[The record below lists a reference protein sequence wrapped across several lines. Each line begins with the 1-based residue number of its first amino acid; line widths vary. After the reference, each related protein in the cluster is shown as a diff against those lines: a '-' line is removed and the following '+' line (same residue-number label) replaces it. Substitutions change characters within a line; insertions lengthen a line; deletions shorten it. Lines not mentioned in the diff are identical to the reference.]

1 MIPTRYQD
9 YYGDDTRWFI
19 GRIVSVQDPMQLG
32 RVKVRI
38 LGIHTEDVI
47 DIPDK
52 ALPWAQTVLPI
63 TEGGTKG
70 LGIHTG
76 IQVGARVFGFFLDG
90 VNSQLPLVL
99 GSLPKLEEESPGGR
113 STNQL
118 TRGTNTLVERKK
130 SAGTHPTKIAD
141 GKPFDEP
148 DSPYKAIYPLNQVH
162 ETQRGHVIEID
173 DSHDSD
179 GGYERIHIYH
189 KSGTFIEMHPN
200 GDVVTH
206 HKNGFRT
213 VTGNDKLYVTGNME
227 ITVDGN
233 LNLTVKGNVTE
244 TVSGNVTET
253 VSGSVTEN
261 VTGSVSETY
270 GSGQTTSVTGDQTT
284 TTSGKIF
291 LN

>member
-1 MIPTRYQD
+1 MIPSRYQE
-9 YYGDDTRWFI
+9 YYGDETRWFV
-19 GRIVSVQDPMQLG
+19 GTVVSINDPIQLG

-38 LGIHTEDVI
+38 MGIHSSEILD
-47 DIPDK
+47 DH
-52 ALPWAQTVLPI
+52 LPWAQTILPI
-63 TEGGTKG
+63 TEGGTAG

-76 IQVGARVFGFFLDG
+76 IQLKARVFGIFLDG
-90 VNSQLPLVL
+90 KNSQLPLVL
-99 GSLPKLEEESPGGR
+99 GSMPKYEEESPGGR
-113 STNQL
+113 TTNQL
-118 TRGTNTLVERKK
+118 TTGTNTLVERKK
-130 SAGTHPTKIAD
+130 SAGTNPTKTAD

-148 DSPYKAIYPLNQVH
+148 DSPYNAIYPMNQVH
-162 ETQRGHVIEID
+162 ETRRGHVIEID

-179 GGYERIHIYH
+179 GEGNITGYERIHIYH
-189 KSGTFIEMHPN
+189 KSGTFVEMHPN
-200 GDVVTH
+200 GDIVTH

-244 TVSGNVTET
+244 
-253 VSGSVTEN
+253 N

-270 GSGQTTSVTGDQTT
+270 GNGQTTSVTGDQKT
-284 TTSGKIF
+284 TTSGKIL

>member
-1 MIPTRYQD
+1 MKPTRYQN
-9 YYGDDTRWFI
+9 YYGDETRWFI
-19 GRIVSVQDPMQLG
+19 GRIVSVKDPMELG

-38 LGIHTEDVI
+38 VGIHSENTN
-47 DIPDK
+47 DIPDSG
-52 ALPWAQTVLPI
+52 LPWAQTVLPI

-76 IQVGARVFGFFLDG
+76 IQVGARVFGIFLDG
-90 VNSQLPLVL
+90 NNSQLPLVI
-99 GSLPKLEEESPGGR
+99 GSLPKLEENSPGGR

-118 TRGTNTLVERKK
+118 ARGTNTI
-130 SAGTHPTKIAD
+130 TKTPD
-141 GKPFDEP
+141 TVTGEP
-148 DSPYKAIYPLNQVH
+148 DQPYNAIYPLNQVH
-162 ETQRGHVIEID
+162 QTARGHVIEID

-179 GGYERIHIYH
+179 GSYERIHIYH

-213 VTGNDKLYVTGNME
+213 VTGNDKLHVTGNME

-244 TVSGNVTET
+244 NVS
-253 VSGSVTEN
+253 
-261 VTGSVSETY
+261 GSVSETY
-270 GSGQTTSVTGDQTT
+270 GSGQTTSVTGDQKT
-284 TTSGKIF
+284 TTSGKIL

>member
-1 MIPTRYQD
+1 MIPTRYKD
-9 YYGDDTRWFI
+9 YYGDETRWFI
-19 GRIVSVQDPMQLG
+19 GRIVSVKDPMELG
-32 RVKVRI
+32 RVRVRI
-38 LGIHTEDVI
+38 AGVHTENTN
-47 DIPDK
+47 DIPDSS
-52 ALPWAQTVLPI
+52 LPWAQTLLPI

-76 IQVGARVFGFFLDG
+76 IQVGARVFGVFLDG
-90 VNSQLPLVL
+90 TNSQLPLVL
-99 GSLPKLEEESPGGR
+99 GSLPKLEENSPGGR

-118 TRGTNTLVERKK
+118 ARGTNTI
-130 SAGTHPTKIAD
+130 TKTPD
-141 GKPFDEP
+141 KVTGEP
-148 DSPYKAIYPLNQVH
+148 DQPYNAIYPLNQVH
-162 ETQRGHVIEID
+162 QTARGHVIEID

-179 GGYERIHIYH
+179 GSYERIHIYH

-213 VTGNDKLYVTGNME
+213 GTGNDKLHVTGNME

-233 LNLTVKGNVTE
+233 MNITVKGN
-244 TVSGNVTET
+244 
-253 VSGSVTEN
+253 VTEN

>member
-1 MIPTRYQD
+1 MIPTRYKD
-9 YYGDDTRWFI
+9 YYGDETRWFI
-19 GRIVSVQDPMQLG
+19 GRIVSVKDPMELG
-32 RVKVRI
+32 RVRVRI
-38 LGIHTEDVI
+38 AGVHTENTN
-47 DIPDK
+47 DIPDSS
-52 ALPWAQTVLPI
+52 LPWAQTLLPI

-76 IQVGARVFGFFLDG
+76 IQVGARVFGVFLDG
-90 VNSQLPLVL
+90 TNSQLPLVL
-99 GSLPKLEEESPGGR
+99 GSLAKLEENSPGGR

-118 TRGTNTLVERKK
+118 ARGTNTI
-130 SAGTHPTKIAD
+130 TKTPD
-141 GKPFDEP
+141 KVTGEP
-148 DSPYKAIYPLNQVH
+148 DQPYNAIYPLNQVH
-162 ETQRGHVIEID
+162 QTARGHVIEID

-179 GGYERIHIYH
+179 GSYERIHIYH

-213 VTGNDKLYVTGNME
+213 VTGNDKLHVTGNME

-233 LNLTVKGNVTE
+233 MNITVKGNVTE
-244 TVSGNVTET
+244 NVS
-253 VSGSVTEN
+253 
-261 VTGSVSETY
+261 GSVSETY

>member
-9 YYGDDTRWFI
+9 FYGDETRWFI
-19 GRIVSVQDPMQLG
+19 GRVVSVQDPMELG

-38 LGIHTEDVI
+38 MGIHTENTN
-47 DIPDK
+47 DIPDSG
-52 ALPWAQTVLPI
+52 LPWAQTILPI
-63 TEGGTKG
+63 TEGGTNG

-76 IQVGARVFGFFLDG
+76 IQVNARVFGIFLDG
-90 VNSQLPLVL
+90 TNSQLPLVL
-99 GSLPKLEEESPGGR
+99 GSLPKLEDDAPGGR

-118 TRGTNTLVERKK
+118 ARGTNTI
-130 SAGTHPTKIAD
+130 TKT
-141 GKPFDEP
+141 PDEVTGEP
-148 DSPYKAIYPLNQVH
+148 ESPYNAIYPLNQVH
-162 ETQRGHVIEID
+162 QTARGHVIEID

-179 GGYERIHIYH
+179 GSYERIHIYH

-213 VTGNDKLYVTGNME
+213 VTGNDKLHVTGNME

-233 LNLTVKGNVTE
+233 LNLTVKGD
-244 TVSGNVTET
+244 VTET

>member
-1 MIPTRYQD
+1 MIPSRYQD
-9 YYGDDTRWFI
+9 FYGDETRWFVGTVVSVKDPI
-19 GRIVSVQDPMQLG
+19 ELGRI
-32 RVKVRI
+32 KVRI
-38 LGIHTEDVI
+38 MGVHGSEILDEH
-47 DIPDK
+47 
-52 ALPWAQTVLPI
+52 LPFAQTVLPV
-63 TEGGTKG
+63 TEGGTNG

-76 IQVGARVFGFFLDG
+76 IQVNARVFGVFLDG
-90 VNSQLPLVL
+90 KNSQLPLVL
-99 GSLPKLEEESPGGR
+99 GSMPKYEEESPGGR

-130 SAGTHPTKIAD
+130 TAGTQPTKIAD

-148 DSPYKAIYPLNQVH
+148 DSPYNTIYPMNQVH

-179 GGYERIHIYH
+179 GEGNITGYERIHIYH
-189 KSGTFIEMHPN
+189 KSGTFLEMHPN

-213 VTGNDKLYVTGNME
+213 VTGNDKLYVTGDME

-244 TVSGNVTET
+244 TVTGNVTESVT
-253 VSGSVTEN
+253 GSVTE
-261 VTGSVSETY
+261 TY
-270 GSGQTTSVTGDQTT
+270 GDGQTTSVTGDQTT
-284 TTSGKIF
+284 TTTGKIL